1 MLKRLIVGLSVAAG
15 LATWLPAS
23 GLADQPV
30 IFDHGVDTFGPYPT
44 NFCGVPG
51 TAVDE
56 FKFTYRED
64 ADGDFIVNEIFTG
77 VFTATATGRSLEV
90 HTASTAKVTATL
102 GEGTIT
108 FVEHNAGVVIRF
120 KIPNGPVLKAP
131 DGTPIL
137 GAGVIDAVA
146 VVDASTGELISLDET
161 VHGPHPIRDGVD
173 ICGPAIAY
181 LTS

>member
-1 MLKRLIVGLSVAAG
+1 
-15 LATWLPAS
+15 
-23 GLADQPV
+23 
-30 IFDHGVDTFGPYPT
+30 
-44 NFCGVPG
+44 
-51 TAVDE
+51 
-56 FKFTYRED
+56 
-64 ADGDFIVNEIFTG
+64 
-77 VFTATATGRSLEV
+77 
-90 HTASTAKVTATL
+90 VTATL

-146 VVDASTGELISLDET
+146 VVDASTGELISLEET